1 MSNWVYVC
9 EAEDIDIEDIL
20 RFDHNQQTFCIYRLE
35 DGFYATDGICTH
47 ESVHLEEGL
56 VMDGE
61 IECPMHQGIFDI
73 NTGKYTPLIALVQA
87 TNVNIVNSPLL
98 DFANSNIKSL
108 KVIQSIS

>member
-1 MSNWVYVC
+1 MDNWFFVC
-9 EAEDIDIEDIL
+9 EENSIEVEDIV
-20 RFDHNQQTFCIYRLE
+20 RFDHENKTFCIYKLE

-73 NTGKYTPLIALVQA
+73 KTGKAI
-87 TNVNIVNSPLL
+87 SPPPC
-98 DFANSNIKSL
+98 DDL
-108 KVIQSIS
+108 KTYPVKVEEGKIYIQII